1 MFFFYANQKGDDKN
15 EMIDDVSKNAVN
27 CRNDS
32 QTVSD
37 SIMHISKE
45 VATEGLFPSLLFS
58 CWIIRTSY

>member
-15 EMIDDVSKNAVN
+15 EMIDDVSKNPVN

-37 SIMHISKE
+37 SIISK
-45 VATEGLFPSLLFS
+45 TTS
-58 CWIIRTSY
+58 CFFIGIFQRK

>member
-1 MFFFYANQKGDDKN
+1 MFFFYSNQKGDDKN

-45 VATEGLFPSLLFS
+45 V
-58 CWIIRTSY
+58 